1 MKINKDYIRIYP
13 DLEYHEN
20 KLDRIWIFKFLI
32 IQFWIQPP
40 LLYVDQYSI
49 AN

>member
-20 KLDRIWIFKFLI
+20 KLDRI
-32 IQFWIQPP
+32 
-40 LLYVDQYSI
+40 
-49 AN
+49 